1 MRWFVV
7 AAVGAL
13 AAPAILLI
21 VLLLPLKV
29 SVLFERR
36 DGRNAVLVWVGILY
50 GLIWVPVFRKVP
62 RLRRPDQDHVDSR
75 ADEGRPGRTEDG
87 ASVVSRWLSRL
98 QNLARPLGA
107 QDERASPQ
115 APDSRK
121 PSRVRRVGRRMARF
135 LYRGVRATGLD
146 VWKLRVRM
154 ELGSGEAATS
164 AIGVGVAYA
173 LMSGALAASPVPLR
187 FLAGKPDILITPR
200 YDRAGLDASVHC
212 IVAVTPGYII
222 LRGIQAGRTKGGK
235 ARAGP
240 RARAGRSGDS

>member
-1 MRWFVV
+1 MRWYVV
-7 AAVGAL
+7 AAIGAL
-13 AAPAILLI
+13 AAPAILPI

-36 DGRNAVLVWVGILY
+36 DGRNAVRVWVGILY

-62 RLRRPDQDHVDSR
+62 RLGPDQDHVGSP
-75 ADEGRPGRTEDG
+75 ADEGHPGRTEDG
-87 ASVVSRWLSRL
+87 ASVVSKWLSQL
-98 QNLARPLGA
+98 QSLVRPLGA
-107 QDERASPQ
+107 QDEKASPQ

-121 PSRVRRVGRRMARF
+121 SSRARRVGRRMARF

-164 AIGVGVAYA
+164 AIGVGVTYA
-173 LMSGALAASPVPLR
+173 LISGALAASPVPLR
-187 FLAGKPDILITPR
+187 FPAGKPDILITPR
-200 YDRAGLDASVHC
+200 YDKAGLDASVHC

-222 LRGIQAGRTKGGK
+222 LRGIQAGRRKGGK

-240 RARAGRSGDS
+240 RARARRSGDR

>member
-1 MRWFVV
+1 MRWYVV
-7 AAVGAL
+7 AAIGAL

-36 DGRNAVLVWVGILY
+36 GRRNSVRVWVGILY

-62 RLRRPDQDHVDSR
+62 RSQSDRDHVGSP
-75 ADEGRPGRTEDG
+75 ADVGHPGRIEDG
-87 ASVVSRWLSRL
+87 ASVVSKWLSEL
-98 QNLARPLGA
+98 QNLVKALGA
-107 QDERASPQ
+107 QGEEAFPQ

-121 PSRVRRVGRRMARF
+121 SSRSRRVGRRIARF
-135 LYRGVRATGLD
+135 LYLGVRATGLD
-146 VWKLRVRM
+146 VWKLEVRM
-154 ELGSGEAATS
+154 EFGSGEAATS

-173 LMSGALAASPVPLR
+173 LISGVLAASPVLLR
-187 FLAGKPDILITPR
+187 FPAGKPDILITPR

-212 IVAVTPGYII
+212 IAAVTPGYII
-222 LRGIQAGRTKGGK
+222 LRGIQAGRRRGGK

-240 RARAGRSGDS
+240 RAGARRSGDR